1 MKTLIRRYPHFSR
14 RIMLAGLFVFL
25 VFSCSKKTD
34 TPTGITAHYCAGIDW
49 KNTLGTSGYFNGGM
63 SNNQY
68 NLGSVSITDN
78 GTTTFHAYHRT
89 NDSNVILNDQS
100 GYTFTYDAGKIIKI
114 VTTDGT
120 GTATG
125 TATFN
130 FDTNS
135 HLTNS
140 DIEGSDQT
148 GTESLKFT
156 YTYDINDD
164 PVKIVGHLV
173 STSSSGTS
181 TADYDITADYLTDKV
196 NFLPLVPEMTPYTIL
211 FSYSW
216 FLSRHLIN
224 KWVIKINGTTD
235 QGVAIPT
242 INFTQQ
248 YTYTYDTSGNVATMV
263 HTGNSKNIYTFT
275 YSGCN

>member
-1 MKTLIRRYPHFSR
+1 MKTILQYFPNISK
-14 RIMLAGLFVFL
+14 RITIAAFFVFL
-25 VFSCSKKTD
+25 VFACSKNTD
-34 TPTGITAHYCAGIDW
+34 TPTDITAHYCGTIDW
-49 KNTLGTSGYFNGGM
+49 KNTLGTSGYFTGAILNGEYG
-63 SNNQY
+63 
-68 NLGSVSITDN
+68 LEAVSITDDGN
-78 GTTTFHAYHRT
+78 NTFHTFHRT
-89 NDSNVILNDQS
+89 NNTSVILNDQP
-100 GYTFTYDAGKIIKI
+100 GYTFTYDAGKIVKLVVADIA
-114 VTTDGT
+114 GT
-120 GTATG
+120 GSG
-125 TATFN
+125 TFN

-135 HLTNS
+135 HLTTS
-140 DIEGSDQT
+140 DIEGSDET
-148 GTESLKFT
+148 GTSSLKFT

-173 STSSSGTS
+173 STSSSGTT
-181 TADYDITADYLTDKV
+181 TANYDISADYLTDKV

-235 QGVAIPT
+235 QGTAIPQ

-248 YTYTYDTSGNVATMV
+248 YTYTYDDKGNVATMV
-263 HTGNSKNIYTFT
+263 HTGNPNNKYTFT

>member
-1 MKTLIRRYPHFSR
+1 MKTLPTFFCYIAKKIAITVF
-14 RIMLAGLFVFL
+14 FVFL
-25 VFSCSKKTD
+25 VFACSKNTD
-34 TPTGITAHYCAGIDW
+34 TPTDLANHYCGTIDW
-49 KNTLGTSGYFNGGM
+49 TNTIGLSGYFSGAITNG
-63 SNNQY
+63 QY
-68 NLGSVSITDN
+68 DLVAVNSTKN
-78 GTTTFHAYHRT
+78 GTDTFHAFHRT
-89 NDSNVILNDQS
+89 NNTSVILNDQP
-100 GYTFTYDAGKIIKI
+100 GWTFTYDAGKIVKF
-114 VTTDGT
+114 VTGD
-120 GTATG
+120 ATG
-125 TATFN
+125 TITFT
-130 FDTNS
+130 FDTNG
-135 HLTNS
+135 HLINTDVESS
-140 DIEGSDQT
+140 DNT
-148 GTESLKFT
+148 GTLSLKFN

-164 PVKIVGHLV
+164 PVKIIGHAI

-181 TADYDITADYLTDKV
+181 TGDYDITADYLTDKV
-196 NFLPLVPEMTPYTIL
+196 NFMPLVPEITPFSIY

-248 YTYTYDTSGNVATMV
+248 YTYTYDTNGNVATMV

>member
-1 MKTLIRRYPHFSR
+1 MKTLIRRYPHFSKR
-14 RIMLAGLFVFL
+14 MIFAGIFVFL
-25 VFSCSKKTD
+25 VFSCSKNTD
-34 TPTGITAHYCAGIDW
+34 TPTDITNHYCGTIDW
-49 KNTLGTSGYFNGGM
+49 KNTIGLSGYFTGTI

-68 NLGSVSITDN
+68 DLASVSITDD
-78 GTTTFHAYHRT
+78 GTETFHAFHRT
-89 NDSNVILNDQS
+89 NNTSVILNDQP
-100 GYTFTYDAGKIIKI
+100 GYTFTYDAGKIVKL
-114 VTTDGT
+114 VTGDGT
-120 GTATG
+120 GTG

-140 DIEGSDQT
+140 DIESSDGT
-148 GTESLKFT
+148 GNSSLKFT

-173 STSSSGTS
+173 STSSSGTT
-181 TADYDITADYLTDKV
+181 TANYDISADYLTDKV
-196 NFLPLVPEMTPYTIL
+196 NFLPLVPEITPFTIL

-235 QGVAIPT
+235 QGVAIPQ

-248 YTYTYDTSGNVATMV
+248 YTYTYDAKGNVATMV
-263 HTGNSKNIYTFT
+263 HTGNSKNIFTFT

>member
-1 MKTLIRRYPHFSR
+1 MKTLIRRYPLFSKR
-14 RIMLAGLFVFL
+14 LIMAGFFVFL
-25 VFSCSKKTD
+25 VLSCSKKTD
-34 TPTGITAHYCAGIDW
+34 TPTNIVNHYCGTIDW
-49 KNTLGTSGYFNGGM
+49 KNALGTSGYFTGTI

-68 NLGSVSITDN
+68 DLGSVSITDN
-78 GTTTFHAYHRT
+78 GTNTFHAFHRT
-89 NDSNVILNDQS
+89 NNTSVILNDQP
-100 GYTFTYDAGKIIKI
+100 GYTFTYDAGKIIKLI
-114 VTTDGT
+114 TADGT
-120 GTATG
+120 GTG

-173 STSSSGTS
+173 STSSGGTS
-181 TADYDITADYLTDKV
+181 TADYDITADYLTDKK

-235 QGVAIPT
+235 QGVAIPQ

-248 YTYTYDTSGNVATMV
+248 YTYTYDTNGNVSTMV

>member
-1 MKTLIRRYPHFSR
+1 MKTLPTFFCYIAKKIAITVF
-14 RIMLAGLFVFL
+14 FVFL
-25 VFSCSKKTD
+25 VFACSKNTD
-34 TPTGITAHYCAGIDW
+34 TPTDLANHYCGTIDW
-49 KNTLGTSGYFNGGM
+49 TNTIGLSGYFSGAITNG
-63 SNNQY
+63 QY
-68 NLGSVSITDN
+68 DLVAVNSTKN
-78 GTTTFHAYHRT
+78 GTDTFHAFHRT
-89 NDSNVILNDQS
+89 NNTSVILNDQP
-100 GYTFTYDAGKIIKI
+100 GWTFTYDAGKIVKL
-114 VTTDGT
+114 VTGD
-120 GTATG
+120 ATG
-125 TATFN
+125 TITFT
-130 FDTNS
+130 FDTNG
-135 HLTNS
+135 HLINTDVESS
-140 DIEGSDQT
+140 DNT
-148 GTESLKFT
+148 GTLSLKFN

-164 PVKIVGHLV
+164 PVKIIGHAI

-181 TADYDITADYLTDKV
+181 TGDYDITADYLTDKV
-196 NFLPLVPEMTPYTIL
+196 NFMPLVPEITPFSIY

-248 YTYTYDTSGNVATMV
+248 YTYTYDTNGNVATMV

>member
-1 MKTLIRRYPHFSR
+1 MKTYLKHCHGFFKKMTMAVIF
-14 RIMLAGLFVFL
+14 IIL

-34 TPTGITAHYCAGIDW
+34 TPTDVTNHYCGTIDW
-49 KNTLGTSGYFNGGM
+49 KNTIGLSGYFSGVILDG
-63 SNNQY
+63 QY
-68 NLGSVSITDN
+68 DLVAVSITHD
-78 GTTTFHAYHRT
+78 GTDTFHAFHRT
-89 NDSNVILNDQS
+89 NNTSVILNDQP
-100 GYTFTYDAGKIIKI
+100 GYTFTYDAGKIVKL
-114 VTTDGT
+114 VTSDGT
-120 GTATG
+120 GTG
-125 TATFN
+125 TSTFN

-140 DIEGSDQT
+140 DIEGSDET
-148 GTESLKFT
+148 GTTSLKFT

-164 PVKIVGHLV
+164 PVKIAGHLV

-248 YTYTYDTSGNVATMV
+248 YTYTYDTDGNVATMV
-263 HTGNSKNIYTFT
+263 HTGNSKNIFTFT

>member
-1 MKTLIRRYPHFSR
+1 MKTLIRQYPHLSKRLIIAAF
-14 RIMLAGLFVFL
+14 FVIL

-34 TPTGITAHYCAGIDW
+34 TPTDITNHYCGSIDW
-49 KNTLGTSGYFNGGM
+49 KNTIGLSGYFTGAITNG
-63 SNNQY
+63 QY
-68 NLGSVSITDN
+68 DLVAVNITEN
-78 GTTTFHAYHRT
+78 GKDTFHAFHRT
-89 NDSNVILNDQS
+89 NNTSVILNDQP
-100 GYTFTYDAGKIIKI
+100 GYTFTYDAGKLVKL
-114 VTTDGT
+114 VTSDGT
-120 GTATG
+120 STG
-125 TATFN
+125 TGTFN

-140 DIEGSDQT
+140 DIESSDQT
-148 GTESLKFT
+148 GTGSLKFT

-173 STSSSGTS
+173 STSSEGTS
-181 TADYDITADYLTDKV
+181 TADYDISADYLTDKV
-196 NFLPLVPEMTPYTIL
+196 NFLPLVPEITPYTIL

-248 YTYTYDTSGNVATMV
+248 YTYTYDANGNVATMV
-263 HTGNSKNIYTFT
+263 HSGNSKNIFTFT

>member
-1 MKTLIRRYPHFSR
+1 MKTLPTFFCYIAKKIAITVF
-14 RIMLAGLFVFL
+14 FVFL
-25 VFSCSKKTD
+25 VFACSKNTD
-34 TPTGITAHYCAGIDW
+34 TPTDVANHYCGTIDW
-49 KNTLGTSGYFNGGM
+49 TNTIGLSGYFSGAITNG
-63 SNNQY
+63 QY
-68 NLGSVSITDN
+68 DLVAVNSTKN
-78 GTTTFHAYHRT
+78 GTDTFHAFHRT
-89 NDSNVILNDQS
+89 NNTSVILNDQP
-100 GYTFTYDAGKIIKI
+100 GWTFTYDAGKIVKL
-114 VTTDGT
+114 VTGD
-120 GTATG
+120 ATG
-125 TATFN
+125 TITFT
-130 FDTNS
+130 FDTNG
-135 HLTNS
+135 HLINTDVESS
-140 DIEGSDQT
+140 DNT
-148 GTESLKFT
+148 GTLSLKFN

-164 PVKIVGHLV
+164 PVKIIGHAI

-181 TADYDITADYLTDKV
+181 TGDYDITADYLTDKV
-196 NFLPLVPEMTPYTIL
+196 NFMPLVPEITPFSIY

-248 YTYTYDTSGNVATMV
+248 YTYTYDTNGNVATMV

>member
-1 MKTLIRRYPHFSR
+1 MKTLPTFFCYIAKKIAITVF
-14 RIMLAGLFVFL
+14 FVFL
-25 VFSCSKKTD
+25 VFACSKNTD
-34 TPTGITAHYCAGIDW
+34 TPTDLANHYCGTIDW
-49 KNTLGTSGYFNGGM
+49 TNTIGLSGYFSGAITNG
-63 SNNQY
+63 QY
-68 NLGSVSITDN
+68 DLVAVNSTKN
-78 GTTTFHAYHRT
+78 GTDTFHAFHRT
-89 NDSNVILNDQS
+89 NNTSVILNDQP
-100 GYTFTYDAGKIIKI
+100 GWTFTYDAGKIVKL
-114 VTTDGT
+114 VTGD
-120 GTATG
+120 ATG
-125 TATFN
+125 TITFT
-130 FDTNS
+130 FDTNG
-135 HLTNS
+135 HLINTDVESS
-140 DIEGSDQT
+140 DNT
-148 GTESLKFT
+148 GTLSLKFN

-164 PVKIVGHLV
+164 PVKIIGHAI

-181 TADYDITADYLTDKV
+181 TGDYDITADYLTDKV
-196 NFLPLVPEMTPYTIL
+196 NFMPLVPEITPFSIY